1 MTRNGQNV
9 NGQVDIYQME
19 IKLKLFLEVEAIP
32 RLGQIKFRTRPERG
46 HNSVALIKLR
56 KLRVPPVHNSGKYFF
71 VANKRSFVSARK
83 QERER
88 ELEEQNREES
98 WVYGMVKVDEN
109 VCRHHGS

>member
-1 MTRNGQNV
+1 
-9 NGQVDIYQME
+9 ME

-71 VANKRSFVSARK
+71 CREQAIFCLRAKAR
-83 QERER
+83 ERER
-88 ELEEQNREES
+88 VSDRVGGTEHEE
-98 WVYGMVKVDEN
+98 WGV
-109 VCRHHGS
+109 